1 MTCRAYT
8 YKLNALS
15 DPKQDPKKRQK
26 YMPEVEIKKGES
38 VDRALKRLKNKLEA
52 EGIMDE
58 MRRLRAFETPIQRYR
73 RKQRT
78 AAKKTRMRFR
88 ANLQVFRRD
97 NSKKF
102 ATQDPTAEP
111 AVSTPAPAPQEAT
124 ATAE

>member
-1 MTCRAYT
+1 
-8 YKLNALS
+8 
-15 DPKQDPKKRQK
+15 
-26 YMPEVEIKKGES
+26 MPEVEIKKGES

-97 NSKKF
+97 NSQK
-102 ATQDPTAEP
+102 AAELE
-111 AVSTPAPAPQEAT
+111 PQAEAAT
-124 ATAE
+124 AAPVTTPDENNAE